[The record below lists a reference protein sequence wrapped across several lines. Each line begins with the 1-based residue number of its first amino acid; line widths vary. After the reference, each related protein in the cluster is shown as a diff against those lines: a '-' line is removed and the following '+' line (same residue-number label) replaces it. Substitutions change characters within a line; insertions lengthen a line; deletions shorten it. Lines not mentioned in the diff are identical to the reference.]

1 MATLYNKYIINIY
14 ERYLDLKNSNKQVF
28 DNYDLSKIF
37 EYYSCLKLTDEY
49 KKQFYEYDDIDPTF
63 KEDNQMSRND
73 TGIDCSDLDTTIVQ
87 CKLRKTSLTWTECS
101 TFFASQNLFNN
112 ELNKATVRW
121 NNLIITRN
129 SDSNLSDNLLV
140 RRRLFIDKPYD
151 RQAMVQFCENLVANP
166 PAYQI
171 VTNDFTL
178 RDYQIESI
186 NMIKQ
191 NKKNVIVNLP
201 TGTGKNSVIIYSF
214 EDNKKYLIL
223 VPRIILMDQLQDE
236 IIKHKPLFKNKIQL
250 IGDSNN
256 TFDSNKNITI
266 CVFNS
271 VSLIESHCSTFEKI
285 YIDEAHHINKPE
297 IYCYDDEPIYEVN
310 EANEEEVK
318 EEVKESEESEYDE
331 SDEAEEETDEDLKD
345 DSEDELRNVKTYN
358 QIIKSLI
365 QHNNNVYLS
374 ATIDKIDEFEYYSKD
389 IRQMIERGFLC
400 DYTIHIPIFSEDP
413 DNRKICDHLLR
424 NYRNVIIYCNSQKE
438 GKEINR
444 LMNELQNNSCMYID
458 CNTSKKNRDIIT
470 NKYKKSELQF
480 LVNVR
485 ILVEGFDAPI
495 TKGVCFLH
503 LPKNRTTLIQIIGRA
518 LRLHAT
524 KTIANII
531 LPFSSKEDEQNI
543 CNFLKVIAQNDSRI
557 KKSFESKKIGG
568 YISIEKVEED
578 TDDINDEIEFK
589 YNMIYDS
596 MGILTNGDEIW
607 IKNFDKLKNYLDIY
621 KKTPSGSHRR
631 SKVWQLGCWTYT
643 QKKNYIIRAQKMK
656 NCVFY
661 DKWTEFI
668 NDVKYKKYFLTNEGE
683 WTYNLDKVKKYID
696 DNNIRPKSNSKIR
709 EEKILSTW
717 IITQQRSYRTKKY
730 IMSNTE
736 IYNQWT
742 IFIND
747 VKYKKYFIPR
757 EEYWMTKLNEV
768 RIYIDKNNERPSEHD
783 KNNKIRMLARWISH
797 QIQDCKKKQGILS
810 NQDIYYQWS
819 EFMNNKKYNKYFM
832 SNEEKWTTYLNKAKT
847 YLDVNNKRPSGN
859 NKDDNVKQLSNWL
872 ICQTQNYKN
881 KVKIMSDPEIYNQWT
896 KFINDEKYKKYFI
909 SDKEIWTNKL
919 NEVKKYID
927 DNDIRPKCNSKIQD
941 EKILSSWIMSQLK
954 NYKNKHGHMA
964 DLEIY
969 NLWTEF
975 INDDK
980 YNKYFISNE
989 EIWMTKF
996 NKIIK
1001 YIDEH
1006 KMRPYSTSKNN
1017 EVKILSGWLV
1027 SQTLKYKYKIYNMK
1041 DPIYQHLWY
1050 NFITDSKYS
1059 QYFDQDIALPDPLPD
1074 AEQSNSPLDEYHP
1087 IEIREIVSKKDIKD
1101 EINNISAIT
1110 SILNRYENKMNTDN
1124 SSIQERLDRKPNKKN
1139 ITKKEVA
1146 IDF

>member
-112 ELNKATVRW
+112 ELNEATVRW

-151 RQAMVQFCENLVANP
+151 RQALIQFCENLVANP
-166 PAYQI
+166 PAYPVI
-171 VTNDFTL
+171 NEEFTL

-285 YIDEAHHINKPE
+285 YVDEAHHINKPE

-310 EANEEEVK
+310 EDNEEDSNE
-318 EEVKESEESEYDE
+318 ESEESDESEYDE

-424 NYRNVIIYCNSQKE
+424 NYRNIIIYCNSQKE

-470 NKYKKSELQF
+470 NKYKNSELQF

-531 LPFSSKEDEQNI
+531 LPFSSKEDEKNI
-543 CNFLKVIAQNDSRI
+543 CNFLKVMAQNDSRI

-578 TDDINDEIEFK
+578 IEDINDEIEFK

-596 MGILTNGDEIW
+596 MGRLTNGDEIW
-607 IKNFDKLKNYLDIY
+607 
-621 KKTPSGSHRR
+621 
-631 SKVWQLGCWTYT
+631 
-643 QKKNYIIRAQKMK
+643 MK
-656 NCVFY
+656 RL
-661 DKWTEFI
+661 E
-668 NDVKYKKYFLTNEGE
+668 
-683 WTYNLDKVKKYID
+683 
-696 DNNIRPKSNSKIR
+696 
-709 EEKILSTW
+709 
-717 IITQQRSYRTKKY
+717 
-730 IMSNTE
+730 
-736 IYNQWT
+736 
-742 IFIND
+742 
-747 VKYKKYFIPR
+747 
-757 EEYWMTKLNEV
+757 
-768 RIYIDKNNERPSEHD
+768 
-783 KNNKIRMLARWISH
+783 
-797 QIQDCKKKQGILS
+797 
-810 NQDIYYQWS
+810 
-819 EFMNNKKYNKYFM
+819 
-832 SNEEKWTTYLNKAKT
+832 
-847 YLDVNNKRPSGN
+847 
-859 NKDDNVKQLSNWL
+859 
-872 ICQTQNYKN
+872 
-881 KVKIMSDPEIYNQWT
+881 
-896 KFINDEKYKKYFI
+896 
-909 SDKEIWTNKL
+909 
-919 NEVKKYID
+919 EVKKYID
-927 DNDIRPKCNSKIQD
+927 EHKKRPSQGNKDKKIKNMSKWLTTQSFNYKHKIYCMKNKEIYNKWTDFMNDPKYYIAFIHRDENFINKLEKFKEYINKWHTQPPQSTKLGSLFHGCLNNYKQKIKCMRD
-941 EKILSSWIMSQLK
+941 EKK
-954 NYKNKHGHMA
+954 
-964 DLEIY
+964 Y

-975 INDDK
+975 MNDPEYNYAFINFDNIWNTNFKILKK
-980 YNKYFISNE
+980 YIEDNGKRPPLRNKSCEKIAKWFSHQSNNYYKKDRS
-989 EIWMTKF
+989 MSDP
-996 NKIIK
+996 IK
-1001 YIDEH
+1001 YQLWTEFMNDSKYKCAFRNLDDEWSSH
-1006 KMRPYSTSKNN
+1006 FEKSQLYINQYKHRPSHHSKEN
-1017 EVKILSGWLV
+1017 EVKFLGNWLTN
-1027 SQTLKYKYKIYNMK
+1027 QQKNYKNKIKSMNEPYK
-1041 DPIYQHLWY
+1041 QHLWY
-1050 NFITDSKYS
+1050 NFITDPKYR
-1059 QYFDQDIALPDPLPD
+1059 QYFNQDIALPDTLPD

-1087 IEIREIVSKKDIKD
+1087 IEIREIVSRKDIED
-1101 EINNISAIT
+1101 ERNNISAIT
-1110 SILNRYENKMNTDN
+1110 SILNRYENKMNIDN
-1124 SSIQERLDRKPNKKN
+1124 SSIQERLDGKPNKKN